1 MLKNFLIF
9 SKIVILCVLIFKP
22 VFSKTATG
30 TIDFQT
36 WLEKFKLEAISRN
49 ISKSTILRTF
59 EGVKP
64 IARVIELDRHQSEF
78 ILSLGKYLSR
88 SVTKSRITQG
98 RKLLKK
104 NTTLLN
110 RIAAKYKV
118 QPRFLVSFWG
128 LETNFGSYTGVFP
141 VVSALVTLA
150 HDRRRPKFF
159 RKQLFALLELIEEG
173 HIDHKVKGSWA
184 GAMGNHQFIPTTYR
198 DFANDF
204 DGDGKV
210 DLWGSKPDT
219 FASAANYLNKVGWD
233 QNRNWGR
240 QVSLPNNFSYQLTGL
255 NIQKKLSDWSKLGV
269 VRADGSK
276 LPLADITASLILPAG
291 YKGPAF
297 LVYKNFR
304 KILIWNRSIFYAL
317 AVGILADKIDGRK
330 GLETI
335 ALPAIPNYS
344 ISRKQIMTMQRKLTL
359 KGFNT
364 HGIDGK
370 LGPKTRQAIRSF
382 QKELNLPQD
391 GFPTISLLQY
401 LKKN

>member
-1 MLKNFLIF
+1 
-9 SKIVILCVLIFKP
+9 
-22 VFSKTATG
+22 
-30 TIDFQT
+30 
-36 WLEKFKLEAISRN
+36 
-49 ISKSTILRTF
+49 
-59 EGVKP
+59 
-64 IARVIELDRHQSEF
+64 
-78 ILSLGKYLSR
+78 
-88 SVTKSRITQG
+88 
-98 RKLLKK
+98 
-104 NTTLLN
+104 
-110 RIAAKYKV
+110 
-118 QPRFLVSFWG
+118 
-128 LETNFGSYTGVFP
+128 
-141 VVSALVTLA
+141 
-150 HDRRRPKFF
+150 
-159 RKQLFALLELIEEG
+159 
-173 HIDHKVKGSWA
+173 
-184 GAMGNHQFIPTTYR
+184 MGNHQFIPTTYR

-276 LPLADITASLILPAG
+276 LPSADITASLLLPAG